1 LNRKQDSAK
10 QKQSKPGASD
20 GDLLSIFVRLSRALT
35 GKEALEPDLSMAYF
49 ERARAELTT
58 NLDTLLERFAALES
72 SGQDPVS
79 AVRDE
84 IMPNPTLGSAAKL
97 ILLLWYIGGIK
108 NVSGD
113 WVMQSAD
120 QYYRAL
126 VWDAIGA
133 HPPTLSNGYFGHW
146 KYPPES

>member
-1 LNRKQDSAK
+1 MNRKQDSAT
-10 QKQSKPGASD
+10 QKQPKASASD
-20 GDLLSIFVRLSRALT
+20 RDPLSIFVRLSRVH
-35 GKEALEPDLSMAYF
+35 LSKVYF

-72 SGQDPVS
+72 NGQDPVA

-84 IMPNPTLGSAAKL
+84 IMPDPTLGSAAKV

-108 NVSGD
+108 NVGGD